1 MGLDAYRA
9 LDFLAKQSFV
19 DPKRAFVVGF
29 SQGGL
34 LSLSSV
40 QSGPIEQGAVNK
52 FLAAAAF
59 YPLCIGLKGPM
70 AVPTLILMG
79 ESDDWTP
86 AEDCRKLAAGQNDFG
101 ISRQKG
107 DGPPIQLIVYPGAYH
122 GFDIPTLRR
131 PIDYF
136 GHHIEFNQS
145 ATDQSGEALHRFFQ
159 SVIDNSR

>member
-1 MGLDAYRA
+1 MGFDAYRA
-9 LDFLAKQSFV
+9 RDFLAKQSFV

-34 LSLSSV
+34 LSLSSAERG
-40 QSGPIEQGAVNK
+40 SIERIGVNK

-59 YPLCIGLKGPM
+59 YPVCIGVKGPM
-70 AVPTLILMG
+70 TVSTLILIG

-107 DGPPIQLIVYPGAYH
+107 EGPPIQLIVYPAPTMHSTSRRSAGRSTIS
-122 GFDIPTLRR
+122 DITSSSISRSR
-131 PIDYF
+131 TNRAKRSI
-136 GHHIEFNQS
+136 
-145 ATDQSGEALHRFFQ
+145 
-159 SVIDNSR
+159 NSSSL